1 MKLTNF
7 DRTLIHGLGLMSRPR
22 LITEPADDRMV
33 IEIIGKAASRA
44 SSHDALAP
52 LLREARRL
60 SENLGE
66 PRYIAHHVA
75 GAMNEFDRQCMAA
88 HWSAARGL

>member
-22 LITEPADDRMV
+22 LISEPADNRMV
-33 IEIIGKAASRA
+33 IEIIAKSADRA
-44 SSHDALAP
+44 SSGDALAP

-60 SENLGE
+60 TENLND

-75 GAMNEFDRQCMAA
+75 TAMNEFDRQCMAA
-88 HWSAARGL
+88 HWAAARGE